1 MDNNKEIVD
10 AINDL
15 ITVNYDGERGYKE
28 AAEDVTDAR
37 LKSWFR
43 EYAQQRYDFGHELK
57 GELSQLGATPDKGT
71 SVAADIHRIWIDLK
85 AAIAGNDEAAVL
97 NEVIRGE
104 ENAIERYDKVLEHNA
119 LPATAR
125 TVIARQRNQIQAALG
140 KIMDLKKTFTA
151 A

>member
-1 MDNNKEIVD
+1 MDNYEEVAD

-28 AAEDVTDAR
+28 SAEDVNDAR

-57 GELSQLGATPDKGT
+57 GELSQIGATPEKGT
-71 SVAADIHRIWIDLK
+71 SLAADAHRLWIDLK
-85 AAIAGNDEAAVL
+85 SAIAGNDEQAVL
-97 NEVIRGE
+97 EEVIRGE
-104 ENAIERYDKVLEHNA
+104 RNAIERYDKVLAHNA

-125 TVIARQRNQIQAALG
+125 TLISRQRNQIMTALG
-140 KIMDLKKTFTA
+140 KIEDLKRTFA
-151 A
+151 NA

>member
-1 MDNNKEIVD
+1 MDNYEEVAD

-15 ITVNYDGERGYKE
+15 ITVNYDGEKGYKE

-57 GELSQLGATPDKGT
+57 GELSQIGATPDKGT
-71 SVAADIHRIWIDLK
+71 SLAADAHRLWIDLK

-97 NEVIRGE
+97 DEVIRGE
-104 ENAIERYDKVLEHNA
+104 SNAISRYDKVLAHNA

-125 TVIARQRNQIQAALG
+125 TVIARQRNQIMTAHQ
-140 KIMDLKKTFTA
+140 KVEELKRTFA
-151 A
+151 KA

>member
-1 MDNNKEIVD
+1 MDNNSEITD

-28 AAEDVTDAR
+28 SAEDVNDAR

-71 SVAADIHRIWIDLK
+71 SLAADVHRMWIDLK
-85 AAIAGNDEAAVL
+85 AAVAGNDEAAVL
-97 NEVIRGE
+97 DEVIRGE
-104 ENAIERYDKVLEHNA
+104 RNAIERYDKVLEHNA
-119 LPATAR
+119 LPASAR
-125 TVIARQRNQIQAALG
+125 TVISRQRNQIMAALG
-140 KIMDLKKTFTA
+140 KIEDLKRTFATA
-151 A
+151 

>member
-1 MDNNKEIVD
+1 MDTNKEIAHAV
-10 AINDL
+10 NDL

-28 AAEDVTDAR
+28 AAEDVKDAR

-57 GELSQLGATPDKGT
+57 GELSQLGEAPDKGT

-85 AAIAGNDEAAVL
+85 AAVAGNDETAVL

-104 ENAIERYDKVLEHNA
+104 ENAIERYDKVLGHNA
-119 LPATAR
+119 LPATTR
-125 TVIARQRNQIQAALG
+125 TVVARQRNQIQAAHG
-140 KIMDLKKTFTA
+140 KIQDLKNTFTEA
-151 A
+151 

>member
-1 MDNNKEIVD
+1 METHKEIASAV
-10 AINDL
+10 NDL

-28 AAEDVTDAR
+28 AADDVTDAR

-85 AAIAGNDEAAVL
+85 SAIAGNDEAAVL
-97 NEVIRGE
+97 NEVVRGE
-104 ENAIERYDKVLEHNA
+104 ENAIERYDAVLAHNA
-119 LPATAR
+119 LPATTR
-125 TVIARQRNQIQAALG
+125 TVVARQRNQIQAALG
-140 KIMDLKKTFTA
+140 KIQDLKATFTNA
-151 A
+151 